1 MAVIIPNVTNWSVT
15 PQNGQEDYFTKMNI
29 WLSESTNVIASL
41 NTAITKINESN
52 AESNDNLEEV
62 LTARDQTVAARNEA
76 VTAVAT
82 LTAGAID
89 DTTIASNKAFSNEH
103 IIDNYYD
110 KDAVD
115 SKTIINDFADK
126 PTPIDTD
133 HIGIQEDEGLFKKLS
148 WANLK
153 ATLKTYFDT
162 LYDNWVA
169 NDSRAKTALNAAGDA
184 PIYACRAWVNFNG
197 TGTVSIRES
206 GNVSSIS
213 DNGVGDYTV
222 NFTTAMPDD
231 NYSLGYMCK
240 PTLAQS
246 APSSR
251 NVSLK
256 YNVSPTVN
264 SFRIITHTAGISV
277 EDYDIV
283 SLSIFR

>member
-1 MAVIIPNVTNWSVT
+1 MAVIIPNVVNWSVT

-41 NTAITKINESN
+41 STAITKINESN
-52 AESNDNLEEV
+52 SESNDNLEEV

-169 NDSRAKTALNAAGDA
+169 NDSRAKTALNASGEA

-197 TGTVSIRES
+197 TGTVAIRAS
-206 GNVSSIS
+206 GNVSSIT
-213 DNGVGDYTV
+213 DNGVGNYTV
-222 NFTTAMPDD
+222 NFTTAMPDS
-231 NYSLGYMCK
+231 NYVQSVLVEPSL
-240 PTLAQS
+240 TD
-246 APSSR
+246 
-251 NVSLK
+251 VSIKGAGSHRQGNKLTTSTTIGTAT
-256 YNVSPTVN
+256 YNDDVFSDFVS
-264 SFRIITHTAGISV
+264 ISV
-277 EDYDIV
+277 
-283 SLSIFR
+283 SIFR